1 MMLQFTL
8 SRDALLKPLQGLVS
22 IAEKKHTIP
31 VLSSVLFI
39 IEEGKLRLKA
49 SDLET
54 EIVSYIELEEASHD
68 ASIAIP
74 AKKLHDIIRNLPE
87 GASVKI
93 TEEANDRVL
102 VSCNRSK
109 FTMSILKASSFPMM
123 NEDTGRA
130 MFKLS
135 YAQLNSAIKRVKFA
149 MANNDVRYF
158 LNGMLWEVNN
168 DRFRTVA
175 TDGHRMAS
183 SEVLIEDTFLDA
195 VQIIVP
201 SKAIKELERTLSAP
215 EDAEIEVQ
223 IGKNY
228 FRIILPDFQFTS
240 KLIEGRFPDYTRVI
254 PPNNTKLLVA
264 NRVELKQALL
274 RTAILSNET
283 YRGVRLELQDN
294 ALLLSANNP
303 EHEEAQDQMAVKYS
317 DQPMEI
323 GFNVNYL
330 LNIVDVLDSEHIDF
344 YFDSPQMSLL
354 IKDDDSR
361 STYVVSPIKL

>member
-1 MMLQFTL
+1 MMKFTL
-8 SRDALLKPLQGLVS
+8 SRDALLKPLQALVS
-22 IAEKKHTIP
+22 IAEKKHTIA

-39 IEEGKLRLKA
+39 IEDGKLRLKA

-54 EIVSYIELEEASHD
+54 EIINYVSLEQFSED
-68 ASIAIP
+68 GSIAIP
-74 AKKLHDIIRNLPE
+74 AKKLNDIVRNLPE
-87 GASVKI
+87 GALI
-93 TEEANDRVL
+93 DIEEEKNSRVL
-102 VSCNRSK
+102 ISSMRSK
-109 FTMSILKASSFPMM
+109 FSMSILKASTFPSM

-130 MFKLS
+130 MFKIS
-135 YAQLNSAIKRVKFA
+135 FAQLITAIKRVQFA

-158 LNGMLWEVNN
+158 LNGMMWEVDN

-183 SEVLIEDTFLDA
+183 SEVLIENTYLDH
-195 VQIIVP
+195 VQMIVP
-201 SKAIKELERTLSAP
+201 RKAILELQRTLSAP
-215 EDAEIEVQ
+215 EDAEVEVQ

-228 FRIILPDFQFTS
+228 FRIILPEVQFTS

-264 NRVELKQALL
+264 NRLELKQALI

-283 YRGVRLELQDN
+283 YRGVRLELQEN
-294 ALLLSANNP
+294 GLLLSANNP
-303 EHEEAQDQMAVKYS
+303 EHEEAQDHIEVKYA
-317 DQPMEI
+317 DNAMEI

-330 LNIVDVLDSEHIDF
+330 LDVVNVLDVESVDF
-344 YFDSPQMSLL
+344 YFDTPAMSLL
-354 IKDDDSR
+354 IKDDESR